1 MEFLW
6 VQWFGIE
13 PGCYRHGFHLAC
25 LPKHGFV
32 ESSDE
37 YAFSFLDPG
46 QVIRGA
52 HITPV
57 FSEGCTST
65 LLPATKS
72 VAQVLAPDESDDWV
86 NFYVNM

>member
-1 MEFLW
+1 

-13 PGCYRHGFHLAC
+13 PGCYRHGFHLVH
-25 LPKHGFV
+25 LPKLGFV
-32 ESSDE
+32 ESLDE
-37 YAFSFLDPG
+37 YAFSFLDPR

-57 FSEGCTST
+57 FSKGRTST

-72 VAQVLAPDESDDWV
+72 VA
-86 NFYVNM
+86 